1 MDSYTKKIEIRWSD
15 LDPNFHLRHSVYYD
29 FGAYCR
35 ICFLSDAGATPAV
48 MMQQQIG
55 PIIFR
60 EEAVFKK
67 EIYFGDTVH
76 INILLDK
83 CNADYSRWTMKHE
96 IYTNNNLLSA
106 IITIDGAW
114 MNTHLRKLAK
124 PGELFAA
131 ALELIPKTSD
141 FSITEKP

>member
-1 MDSYTKKIEIRWSD
+1 MDSYTKNIEIRWSD

-60 EEAVFKK
+60 EEAVFRK
-67 EIYFGDTVH
+67 EIHFGDTVH
-76 INILLDK
+76 VNILLDK

-96 IYTNNNLLSA
+96 IYKNNNILAA

-114 MNTHLRKLAK
+114 IDTSLRKLTK
-124 PGELFAA
+124 PGDLFAE
-131 ALELIPKTSD
+131 ALALIPKTTS
-141 FSITEKP
+141 FFIF

>member
-1 MDSYTKKIEIRWSD
+1 MKAYKKEVEIRWSD

-35 ICFLSDAGATPAV
+35 ICFLADAGATPAV

-96 IYTNNNLLSA
+96 IYKKQDVLAA

-114 MNTHLRKLAK
+114 INTSLRKLAK
-124 PGELFAA
+124 PGEICVAA
-131 ALELIPKTSD
+131 FDLIPKTSS
-141 FSITEKP
+141 FSTT

>member
-1 MDSYTKKIEIRWSD
+1 MEDYKKEVEIRWND

-29 FGAYCR
+29 FNAYCR
-35 ICFLSDAGATPAV
+35 ICFLSDVGATPTV
-48 MMQQQIG
+48 IMQQQIG

-67 EIYFGDTVH
+67 EIHFGDTIH

-83 CNADYSRWTMKHE
+83 CTANYSRFTMKHE
-96 IYTNNNLLSA
+96 IYKNNDLLAA

-114 MNTHLRKLAK
+114 LNTSLRKLAK
-124 PGELFAA
+124 PGEICVAA
-131 ALELIPKTSD
+131 FKLIPKTSR
-141 FSITEKP
+141 FSTT

>member
-1 MDSYTKKIEIRWSD
+1 MDSYTKNIEIRWSD

-29 FGAYCR
+29 LGAYCR

-60 EEAVFKK
+60 EEAVFRK
-67 EIYFGDTVH
+67 ELHFGDKVH

-83 CNADYSRWTMKHE
+83 CNTDYSRWTMKHE
-96 IYTNNNLLSA
+96 IYKNNDILSA

-114 MNTHLRKLAK
+114 INTSLRKLAK
-124 PGELFAA
+124 PGNLCVE
-131 ALELIPKTSD
+131 ALKLIPKTGS
-141 FSITEKP
+141 FLIS